1 MSVTLC
7 SYGYRSKLLTFRFSL
22 IIRLQKSIGKDENA
36 AERLQKLRDSLPM
49 KRITEPSDIANAA
62 WYLGTE
68 QSSFV
73 TGTILEVLRDH
84 APALDMSLTV
94 ANT

>member
-1 MSVTLC
+1 
-7 SYGYRSKLLTFRFSL
+7 
-22 IIRLQKSIGKDENA
+22 
-36 AERLQKLRDSLPM
+36 M